1 MNSIKDIWIESEVKG
16 AIIEG
21 ELYTNDN
28 TDVIVTFDNDKKYI
42 ATFFTYQ
49 NIEHLRLK
57 NQKTGEC
64 NSGYYFWA
72 SDMII
77 IERTDRKSI
86 ISTIEYLLHNDEFY
100 SVFNEIST

>member
-16 AIIEG
+16 SIIEG

-49 NIEHLRLK
+49 NIQHLRLK

-64 NSGYYFWA
+64 DSGYYFW
-72 SDMII
+72 
-77 IERTDRKSI
+77 
-86 ISTIEYLLHNDEFY
+86 LL
-100 SVFNEIST
+100 I